1 MKMIKPAIFLF
12 ALMAVPLVGVA
23 TARAQAGADACG
35 ADVEKYCKDV
45 PVGGGRRY
53 RCLKEHEKELSEP
66 CRKHIADVQ
75 GKVRGIHEACWDD
88 VSRLCGGV
96 RRGGGRILQCLK
108 DHESE
113 LSDPCKAALAPPK
126 K

>member
-1 MKMIKPAIFLF
+1 MMKPVMLLF
-12 ALMAVPLVGVA
+12 ALVAVPLIGVA

-53 RCLKEHEKELSEP
+53 RCLKEHEKDLSEP
-66 CRKHIADVQ
+66 CRKHIAEVK
-75 GKVRGIHEACWDD
+75 GRARGIHEACWDD
-88 VSRLCGGV
+88 VSRLCGDV

-113 LSDPCKAALAPPK
+113 LSDPCKAALTPPK

>member
-1 MKMIKPAIFLF
+1 MIRPVMLLF
-12 ALMAVPLVGVA
+12 ALAALPMIGVA
-23 TARAQAGADACG
+23 TARAQAGPDACG

-45 PVGGGRRY
+45 PTGGGRRY
-53 RCLKEHEKELSEP
+53 RCLKEHEKDLSEA
-66 CRKHIADVQ
+66 CRKHIADVK
-75 GKVRGIHEACWDD
+75 GRARGIHEACWDD
-88 VSRLCGGV
+88 VSRFCGDV

-113 LSDPCKAALAPPK
+113 LSDSCKVVIAPPK